1 MLLRKILFGLS
12 AFVLGISGAVSA
24 QQKDASLLFHYRF
37 DRDRNVELKGNAG
50 LVDGVRA
57 LMGKAVMQ
65 WCRTAGE
72 CISRKGE

>member
-50 LVDGVRA
+50 LVD
-57 LMGKAVMQ
+57 AVLWRWTVIQ
-65 WCRTAGE
+65 RTALHG
-72 CISRKGE
+72 RQFRR